1 MPTSYVV
8 TAGGYS
14 DYHICGVYSNREKAE
29 YAAQLFRGGV
39 EEFEID
45 SYPEHPHG
53 MLRFFVRM
61 KHGGE
66 SMVGQSDPTGEECS
80 PYEAH
85 RFSADYWTGVQE
97 LWMHVWAK
105 DEQHAVKIANEK
117 RGQLIAGDQWPDN
130 KLPKELPGL
139 TRSASTGLFSPP
151 ITETVLGDPIL

>member
-1 MPTSYVV
+1 MATSYVV
-8 TAGGYS
+8 TVGEYS
-14 DYHICGVYSNREKAE
+14 DYHICGVYSDRERAE

-39 EEFEID
+39 EEFEVD
-45 SYPEHPHG
+45 SWPDHPQG

-66 SMVGQSDPTGEECS
+66 STVGNASPT
-80 PYEAH
+80 EAEYQAH
-85 RFSADYWTGVQE
+85 HFAADYWTGVQE

-105 DEQHAVKIANEK
+105 DEQHAVKIVNEK

-130 KLPKELPGL
+130 ELPKELPGL

-151 ITETVLGDPIL
+151 ITKTVLGDPIL